1 MPGLGLEF
9 SRSPPHWA
17 ANHFDS
23 KGCTIMGNKDRRK
36 EKKKLKQPKAAV
48 KPVKPGAIITT
59 RPAK

>member
-1 MPGLGLEF
+1 M
-9 SRSPPHWA
+9 
-17 ANHFDS
+17 D
-23 KGCTIMGNKDRRK
+23 TMGNKDRRK